1 MRDLRLFKR
10 IVTSGAIATTAAFG
24 SFVVSVQAA
33 TFTLPIKSAAKA
45 TDLDF

>member
-1 MRDLRLFKR
+1 MKDLKLLKR

-24 SFVVSVQAA
+24 SFVAVVQAA
-33 TFTLPIKSAAKA
+33 TFTLPIESATKA

>member
-10 IVTSGAIATTAAFG
+10 IVISRAIATTTAFG
-24 SFVVSVQAA
+24 SFVAVVQAA
-33 TFTLPIKSAAKA
+33 TFTLPIESAAKA

>member
-1 MRDLRLFKR
+1 MRDLRLLQK

-24 SFVVSVQAA
+24 SFVAVVQAA
-33 TFTLPIKSAAKA
+33 TFTLPIESAAKA